1 MRPSECAKVSGSRSS
16 GSSGTTLSTAE
27 QDAACLGDRHQ
38 HWSAVLVSIRV
49 RGTVMTAGCG
59 RSLMDGVAWVWQV
72 AAEVVRVRPSP
83 RVTARIKKWGE
94 QSQRPQLSKKKLT
107 GRCSSCATAVVQYAA
122 ANHPNVTSSKWAWT
136 RNRRWLKCITSITSI
151 TVAANAG
158 KDGQNEIGLK
168 LSSIREGRQ
177 YLRGKTLPAHRSE
190 AL

>member
-27 QDAACLGDRHQ
+27 QDAACLGDQWRHQ

-94 QSQRPQLSKKKLT
+94 QSQRPLLLIKKKTYGTMLFLRNS
-107 GRCSSCATAVVQYAA
+107 GSAICCSQPPQRYEQQMGVDAESAVVEMHHLNYL
-122 ANHPNVTSSKWAWT
+122 NHRSSKCWE
-136 RNRRWLKCITSITSI
+136 RRSK
-151 TVAANAG
+151 
-158 KDGQNEIGLK
+158 
-168 LSSIREGRQ
+168 
-177 YLRGKTLPAHRSE
+177 
-190 AL
+190 